1 MAGLQIK
8 NMLIVLVGGKMTGEK
23 EVAML
28 QHLEEL
34 RRVLLIS
41 IIVTIISSAACLVL
55 SDRIL
60 EILLKPIADTGN
72 KIVYIGVTEAL
83 MTKINVSL
91 FCGFLLALPITL
103 WQFWSFIMPALHK
116 NEKRYFTVFVVLSYA
131 FFIAGIS
138 FGLVVVLNYAVKF
151 LIKFGGSEIIPMLS
165 IGKFVSFCITFL
177 LPFGLVFELPLI
189 MLLLAAMNIINYK
202 AIAKKRKITILII
215 VVISMA
221 MVPTP
226 DIVTPLLMAVPL
238 YLLYEFSAS
247 VVKLVDWVKK
257 RRAKKRTEED

>member
-1 MAGLQIK
+1 
-8 NMLIVLVGGKMTGEK
+8 
-23 EVAML
+23 
-28 QHLEEL
+28 
-34 RRVLLIS
+34 
-41 IIVTIISSAACLVL
+41 
-55 SDRIL
+55 
-60 EILLKPIADTGN
+60 
-72 KIVYIGVTEAL
+72 
-83 MTKINVSL
+83 
-91 FCGFLLALPITL
+91 
-103 WQFWSFIMPALHK
+103 
-116 NEKRYFTVFVVLSYA
+116 
-131 FFIAGIS
+131 
-138 FGLVVVLNYAVKF
+138 
-151 LIKFGGSEIIPMLS
+151 
-165 IGKFVSFCITFL
+165 
-177 LPFGLVFELPLI
+177 LVFELPLI